1 MYELANQFGDKNK
14 EYFFSMATNSK
25 EKSNFAPSFLKTNN
39 YLSIVTKMEKIKV
52 GINGFGRIGR
62 NVFRII
68 CERPN
73 LEIVGVNDLT
83 STKVLAHLLKYD
95 STQGKFPG
103 TVEYDEN
110 ALIVNGVRIPVTAE
124 RAPLNI
130 KWSKTPDVVV
140 ESTGVFRSKES
151 SKGGYGDHLK
161 AGAKKVILSAPSKD
175 AIDATVVVG
184 VNNNDLTDEVECV
197 SNASCTTNCLAP
209 VAKVLNDRF
218 GIEQGYITTI
228 HSYTNDQVILDGP
241 HSDLRRARSA
251 AMSQIP
257 TTTGAAKAVGIVI
270 PELNGKLDG
279 IAVRVPT
286 PTGSLVDLVCTLKT
300 EATKEEINAAM
311 KEAAEGPMKGVLEYT
326 EDPIVSV
333 DVIHNPHSSIFDAQS
348 TMVMGK
354 MVKIMSWYDNE
365 WGYSNRMV
373 DLIEM
378 MKY

>member
-1 MYELANQFGDKNK
+1 
-14 EYFFSMATNSK
+14 
-25 EKSNFAPSFLKTNN
+25 
-39 YLSIVTKMEKIKV
+39 MEKIKV
-52 GINGFGRIGR
+52 AINGFGRIGR
-62 NVFRII
+62 NVFRIAL
-68 CERPN
+68 EHPN
-73 LEIVGVNDLT
+73 MEVVGINDLT
-83 STKVLAHLLKYD
+83 DNKVLAHLLKYD

-103 TVEYDEN
+103 TVDYDETG
-110 ALIVNGVRIPVTAE
+110 LIVNGVHISVTAE
-124 RAPLNI
+124 RSPLNI

-161 AGAKKVILSAPSKD
+161 NGAKKVIITAPAKD
-175 AIDATVVVG
+175 DIDATIVCG
-184 VNNNDLTDEVECV
+184 VNDNELRDDVQCV

-218 GIEQGYITTI
+218 GIEQGYMTTI

-257 TTTGAAKAVGIVI
+257 TTTGAAKAVGLVI

-311 KEAAEGPMKGVLEYT
+311 KEAAEGPMKGILEYT
-326 EDPIVSV
+326 EDEIVSC
-333 DVIHNPHSSIFDAQS
+333 DVIHNPHSSIFDAKS
-348 TMVMGK
+348 TMVKGK
-354 MVKIMSWYDNE
+354 MIKIMSWYDNE
-365 WGYSNRMV
+365 WGYSNRVV
-373 DLIEM
+373 DLIDR
-378 MKY
+378 MKF